1 MLSSGRLL
9 LIAKVFL
16 KLLNLHMRTK
26 QNGSSL
32 ATNLAVGSFGK
43 LLIVFSKKYPI
54 PFLFNGLE
62 VLSSGSDEEEE
73 HLFVKIISKKT
84 NLNDSGIYLLDFSSR
99 TSQKLHNISVTP
111 KMFKKVLTNLSS

>member
-43 LLIVFSKKYPI
+43 LLIVFTKKYPI

>member
-1 MLSSGRLL
+1 MLSSGRLV

-16 KLLNLHMRTK
+16 KLLNLHMRIK

-32 ATNLAVGSFGK
+32 VTNLAVGTFGK
-43 LLIVFSKKYPI
+43 LLIVFSKKYSI
-54 PFLFNGLE
+54 PSLFNGLE
-62 VLSSGSDEEEE
+62 VLSSASDEEEE
-73 HLFVKIISKKT
+73 HLFVKNISKKT

>member
-32 ATNLAVGSFGK
+32 ATNLAVGTFGK

>member
-9 LIAKVFL
+9 LIAKGFL

>member
-16 KLLNLHMRTK
+16 KLLILHMRTK

-84 NLNDSGIYLLDFSSR
+84 NLND
-99 TSQKLHNISVTP
+99 
-111 KMFKKVLTNLSS
+111 

>member
-1 MLSSGRLL
+1 MLSSGRLV

-16 KLLNLHMRTK
+16 KLLNLHMRIK

-32 ATNLAVGSFGK
+32 ATNLAVGTFGK

-54 PFLFNGLE
+54 PSLFNGLE
-62 VLSSGSDEEEE
+62 VLSSASDEEEE
-73 HLFVKIISKKT
+73 HLFVKNISKKT

-99 TSQKLHNISVTP
+99 TRQKLHNISVTP